1 MPMFRCPI
9 TAVLSSVLK
18 CGFPSAPA
26 ESSDGICHGTWYD
39 DRILSNSCSKT
50 AMSPE
55 RAIALKSM
63 YIKLIRDLYDLAT
76 SGAITESE
84 YKLQKDI
91 ILGQMSILCVGH
103 WCCIF
108 VFSTAMDMFQSLRK
122 ELLSLEEGVVMRDE
136 CLGKD
141 VLVVAPVLLAKC
153 DNPQTAELLG
163 HMGAQA
169 KKFCRMCM
177 VCFCAQYNI

>member
-1 MPMFRCPI
+1 
-9 TAVLSSVLK
+9 
-18 CGFPSAPA
+18 
-26 ESSDGICHGTWYD
+26 
-39 DRILSNSCSKT
+39 
-50 AMSPE
+50 
-55 RAIALKSM
+55 
-63 YIKLIRDLYDLAT
+63 
-76 SGAITESE
+76 
-84 YKLQKDI
+84 
-91 ILGQMSILCVGH
+91 
-103 WCCIF
+103 
-108 VFSTAMDMFQSLRK
+108 MDMFQFLRK